1 MLKLDITPSNAMQL
15 STTCRPRLGTS
26 RLACATRRFS
36 AAEVPLR
43 LQQQNPPRE
52 RHSLSPTAKHV
63 RPGWRLVVAAGE
75 EPGQQQE
82 AVPDKAA
89 APPSSPPSTVGTAG
103 GAARGSGN
111 GNGNGSG
118 ESSGGGPRGTLEEL
132 QFRVDDEVGVKMPK
146 DVIDKLKTSVFGFD
160 TFWVTSV
167 DNYGHDGVVFKG
179 NVRGRDPAVSYQK
192 MRDRLQAAFSGA
204 YQLFLL
210 EDKDEK
216 PTVVVLPQIWLA
228 SLFALATTVTSFNAA
243 GAPLLEFFIAPFSTA
258 ITQQDF
264 VDALP
269 GVLAF
274 FFALG
279 SHDFG
284 HYQAAR
290 RHGLELY
297 LPFYLPAGFG
307 LLGSFGSITRVRNFV
322 PSREALL
329 DLAVSGPLLG
339 SAVSGAMLLLG
350 LVLTR
355 AAAGIGTVGVD
366 TAALADSTLVALLAG
381 LFVGPEGL
389 AQPVTEVNF
398 LVLAGWAGLIA
409 NALNLIPAG
418 ELDGAKMVLGCW
430 GRRTASAVSVFT
442 TGALGFSA
450 ITGNAL
456 SFYWVLLLLFLQR
469 GPISPCCE
477 ELSVPK
483 NEFNR
488 KAALA
493 LLGFSLLVLVPF
505 PIELAYAMMQVQQP
519 GFIVPDSFPTD
530 LL

>member
-1 MLKLDITPSNAMQL
+1 MLQLHITPN
-15 STTCRPRLGTS
+15 GTLLRAS
-26 RLACATRRFS
+26 RSRAGVGAPGLACTPRRGPRPWNCGELQPQSQFQ
-36 AAEVPLR
+36 PLA
-43 LQQQNPPRE
+43 
-52 RHSLSPTAKHV
+52 HS
-63 RPGWRLVVAAGE
+63 RRGRRLVAAAGE
-75 EPGQQQE
+75 ESGQGVPATPSTEPRPQ
-82 AVPDKAA
+82 VPDTAPPPTQGSA
-89 APPSSPPSTVGTAG
+89 GGGSPPSSSSPP
-103 GAARGSGN
+103 
-111 GNGNGSG
+111 
-118 ESSGGGPRGTLEEL
+118 PPPPEEL
-132 QFRVDDEVGVKMPK
+132 QFKVDNEGNVQLPK
-146 DVIDKLKTSVFGFD
+146 DVIDKLKSSVFGFD

-192 MRDRLQAAFSGA
+192 MRDRLQSAFSGA

-216 PTVVVLPQIWLA
+216 PTVVVLPQGRGLDTQISRFTEIWLA
-228 SLFALATTVTSFNAA
+228 SLFALVTAVTSFNSA
-243 GAPLLEFFIAPFSTA
+243 GVPLLEFFIAPFTTT

-279 SHDFG
+279 SHDFA
-284 HYQAAR
+284 HYMAAR

-297 LPFYLPAGFG
+297 LPFYIPAGFG

-322 PSREALL
+322 PNREALL

-339 SAVSGAMLLLG
+339 CSVSGAMLLAG
-350 LVLTR
+350 FVLT
-355 AAAGIGTVGVD
+355 AAGVTSVGLD
-366 TAALADSTLVALLAG
+366 TPALADSTLVALMAG
-381 LFVGPEGL
+381 LFVGPDGL
-389 AQPVTEVNF
+389 SQPVTEVNF

-418 ELDGAKMVLGCW
+418 ELDGAKAVLGCW

-456 SFYWVLLLLFLQR
+456 SLYWVLLLLFLQR
-469 GPISPCCE
+469 GPITPCYE
-477 ELSVPK
+477 ELSPPK
-483 NEFNR
+483 SETNR

-505 PIELAYAMMQVQQP
+505 PIELAYAIMQVQQP
-519 GFIVPDSFPTD
+519 GFIVPQSFPTD